1 MMSYPHNTDIMENH
15 EAPEVYSPDDQKDY
29 HWNNKVVLITEDE
42 EVSFFYLKTLL
53 KKTEVRIMRAK
64 NGQEAVDLIH
74 RHPGEIDLVLM
85 DLNMPVMDGYEAMR
99 IIKSKHPEIPII
111 AQTAYTLNNDRHKC
125 LQAGF
130 NDYISKPINRVA
142 LFRMVNENLS

>member
-1 MMSYPHNTDIMENH
+1 MENH
-15 EAPEVYSPDDQKDY
+15 DAPEIYSPEDQKEY
-29 HWNNKVVLITEDE
+29 HWTNKVVLITEDE

-53 KKTEVRIMRAK
+53 KKTEVRILRAK
-64 NGQEAVDLIH
+64 NGKEAVDLIS
-74 RHPGEIDLVLM
+74 RHPGGIDLVLM

-99 IIKSKHPEIPII
+99 IIKSQHPEIPII

-142 LFRMVNENLS
+142 LFRMVNDNLS

>member
-1 MMSYPHNTDIMENH
+1 MENH
-15 EAPEVYSPDDQKDY
+15 DTPEVYSPEGPQEY

-64 NGQEAVDLIH
+64 NGKEAVDLINEH
-74 RHPGEIDLVLM
+74 AGGIDLVLM

-99 IIKSKHPEIPII
+99 IIKSKHPEIPVI

-130 NDYISKPINRVA
+130 NDYISKPINRLA

>member
-1 MMSYPHNTDIMENH
+1 MENQNTT
-15 EAPEVYSPDDQKDY
+15 VYTPVADQPQY

-42 EVSFFYLKTLL
+42 EVNFFYLKTLL
-53 KKTEVRIMRAK
+53 KKTEARVIRAK
-64 NGQEAVDLIH
+64 NGKEAVDLIA
-74 RHPGEIDLVLM
+74 RHHGEIDLVLM

-99 IIKSKHPEIPII
+99 IIKSRHPHIPII

-125 LQAGF
+125 LKAGF